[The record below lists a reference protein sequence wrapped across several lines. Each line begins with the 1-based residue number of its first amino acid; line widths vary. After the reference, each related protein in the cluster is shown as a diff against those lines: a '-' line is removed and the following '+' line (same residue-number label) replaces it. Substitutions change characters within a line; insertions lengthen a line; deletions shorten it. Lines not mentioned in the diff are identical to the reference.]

1 MSNHKKIKAVKRPLF
16 PEFKSVSAIDYSKS
30 GGQVVNVVDAVR
42 LVNLSGYLPR
52 QKKQIWKWLK
62 KNRPALAAQM
72 LDENVRAIN
81 QTFKCRDGES
91 EAGFYIDFNEI
102 REGFETGEIC
112 SGSEESKTDTVIF

>member
-1 MSNHKKIKAVKRPLF
+1 MSNREKNRAAERPLYR
-16 PEFKSVSAIDYSKS
+16 EFKSVSDLDYRKY
-30 GGQVVNVVDAVR
+30 GGQVVNVVDAER
-42 LVNLSGYLPR
+42 KVNLSGYLPR

-91 EAGFYIDFNEI
+91 EAGFYIDFSEI
-102 REGFETGEIC
+102 KEGFETGEIC
-112 SGSEESKTDTVIF
+112 SGSEETKTDTVIF